1 MIKWINGLRVAL
13 ALHQQIFK
21 WGQITI
27 ALRVLGLLVAF
38 RKLISLHYLGK
49 AVHTELAMII
59 FFCY

>member
-1 MIKWINGLRVAL
+1 MIKRINGLRVAL

-21 WGQITI
+21 WGQI

-49 AVHTELAMII
+49 AVHAELAMII